1 MKTWLCLSRG
11 TRATLRGHLARFHPM
26 DQRFD
31 RIDRRLDDLH
41 LLDREESRARQQRMD
56 ERRAEIERRLGRLE
70 ETTET

>member
-1 MKTWLCLSRG
+1 
-11 TRATLRGHLARFHPM
+11 M

-41 LLDREESRARQQRMD
+41 LLDREESGARLQRMD